1 MVEIST
7 SILSVEEKDC
17 MKIFYDLETAKTDLF
32 HIDVMDGKFVE
43 NNTSKK
49 MLEYASNIK
58 QMSNLPL
65 DVHLM
70 VEDAK
75 SYIQEYLPLEP
86 AYITVHK
93 ESFKTEE
100 ELKETIKYIKEYG
113 VKAGVSIKPN
123 TKVEEIYN
131 ILPYIHLVLVMTV
144 EPGKGGQSLIET
156 TISKIEELKHY
167 RQEHDLDF
175 YIEADG
181 GINEQTVSLVKD
193 AGVDIIVAGTAIIQA
208 DDYKKAIQ
216 ALKKESN

>member
-17 MKIFYDLETAKTDLF
+17 MKTFYDLETAKTDLF

-43 NNTSKK
+43 NDTSKK

-93 ESFKTEE
+93 ET
-100 ELKETIKYIKEYG
+100 LK
-113 VKAGVSIKPN
+113 
-123 TKVEEIYN
+123 
-131 ILPYIHLVLVMTV
+131 
-144 EPGKGGQSLIET
+144 
-156 TISKIEELKHY
+156 LK
-167 RQEHDLDF
+167 R
-175 YIEADG
+175 
-181 GINEQTVSLVKD
+181 N
-193 AGVDIIVAGTAIIQA
+193 
-208 DDYKKAIQ
+208 
-216 ALKKESN
+216 

>member
-7 SILSVEEKDC
+7 SILSVEETEC
-17 MKIFYDLETAKTDLF
+17 MKTFYDLETAKTDLF

-49 MLEYASNIK
+49 MIEYASNIK

-70 VEDAK
+70 VEDTK

-93 ESFKTEE
+93 EAFKDEE
-100 ELKETIKYIKEYG
+100 SLKETISYIKEYG
-113 VKAGVSIKPN
+113 TKVGVAIKPN
-123 TKVEEIYN
+123 TKAEEIYN
-131 ILPYIHLVLVMTV
+131 ILPYIHLILVMTV

-156 TISKIEELKHY
+156 TISKIEELKQY
-167 RQEHDLDF
+167 RQEHNLDF

-181 GINEQTVSLVKD
+181 GINKQTVSLVKD
-193 AGVDIIVAGTAIIQA
+193 AGADIIVAGTAIIGA

-216 ALKKESN
+216 NLKKESN

>member
-17 MKIFYDLETAKTDLF
+17 MKTFYDLETAKTDLF

-49 MLEYASNIK
+49 MLEYASSIK

-93 ESFKTEE
+93 EAFKTEE

-156 TISKIEELKHY
+156 TISKIEELKQY

>member
-17 MKIFYDLETAKTDLF
+17 MKTFYDLETAKTDLF

-49 MLEYASNIK
+49 MLEYASSIK

-93 ESFKTEE
+93 EAFKTEE

-156 TISKIEELKHY
+156 TISKIEELKQY

-216 ALKKESN
+216 VLKKESN

>member
-17 MKIFYDLETAKTDLF
+17 MKTFYDLETAKTDLF

-58 QMSNLPL
+58 QMSNLPI

-70 VEDAK
+70 VEDTK

-156 TISKIEELKHY
+156 TISKIEELKQY

-193 AGVDIIVAGTAIIQA
+193 AGADIIVAGTAIIHA

>member
-17 MKIFYDLETAKTDLF
+17 MKTFYDLETAKTDLF

-43 NNTSKK
+43 NDTSKK

-93 ESFKTEE
+93 ETFKTEE

-113 VKAGVSIKPN
+113 VKVGVSIKPN

-156 TISKIEELKHY
+156 TISKIEELKQY

>member
-17 MKIFYDLETAKTDLF
+17 MKTFYDLETAKTDLF

-156 TISKIEELKHY
+156 TISKIEELKQY